1 MDAECLDYRVTREE
15 RSKFERDG
23 YFIVEDAIPPE
34 RVTALSRVVDRLY
47 EAYLAENDLGRHD
60 RMNLTDFVGA
70 DDEFLALLD
79 WPVTFPKVWGILGW
93 NIQLYHSHL
102 IVTPPDPPDKRA
114 ESGRLGW
121 HQDSGRLN
129 IELDAT
135 PRPRVSLKVGYFLTD
150 TTAPDRG
157 NFHVVPGSHLRNR
170 LDFPEDG
177 VSDPPGT
184 TPVQAPAGAA
194 VFFDRRTWHA
204 AGRNHSD
211 VTRKVLF
218 YGYSYR
224 WLRPRDNMT
233 VDHYLDRCDP
243 IQRQLLGE
251 STGGMGYTSPTDADV
266 PLKGWIREHAG
277 DTAVVP

>member
-1 MDAECLDYRVTREE
+1 MDTESLDYRLTIEE
-15 RSKFERDG
+15 KSKFERDG
-23 YFIVEDAIPPE
+23 FLMIEDAIPPE
-34 RVTALSRVVDRLY
+34 RVSALNRVVDRVY
-47 EAYLAENDLGRHD
+47 ETYLTDNRLGPGE
-60 RMNLTDFVGA
+60 RMNLTDFVGL

-79 WPVTFPKVWGILGW
+79 WPVTFTKVWGILGW

-102 IVTPPDPPDKRA
+102 IVTPPDPADKRRY
-114 ESGRLGW
+114 SGRLGL

-135 PRPRVSLKVGYFLTD
+135 PRPRVSLKVAYFLTD
-150 TTAPDRG
+150 TTEPDRG
-157 NFHVVPGSHLRNR
+157 NFHIVPGSHVKDR
-170 LDFPEDG
+170 LDFPDDG
-177 VSDPPGT
+177 ASDPPEM
-184 TPVQAPAGAA
+184 TPVLAAAGTA
-194 VFFDRRTWHA
+194 VFFDRRLWHA

-233 VDHYLDRCDP
+233 VDHCMERCDP
-243 IQRQLLGE
+243 VQRQLLGE

-266 PLKGWIREHAG
+266 PLKGWIREHVG
-277 DTAVVP
+277 EEAVAP

>member
-15 RSKFERDG
+15 RFKFERDG
-23 YFIVEDAIPPE
+23 YFM
-34 RVTALSRVVDRLY
+34 VDRLY
-47 EAYLAENDLGRHD
+47 AAYLAEHDLGVHD
-60 RMNLTDFVGA
+60 RMNLLDLLGA
-70 DDEFLALLD
+70 DDEFLTLLD
-79 WPVTFPKVWGILGW
+79 WPVTFTKVWDILGW

-102 IVTPPDPPDKRA
+102 IVTPPELPHNRT
-114 ESGRLGW
+114 EIGRHGW

-129 IELDAT
+129 IELEAT

-170 LDFPEDG
+170 LDLPEDG

-184 TPVQAPAGAA
+184 TPVRVPSGAA
-194 VFFDRRTWHA
+194 VFFDRRLWHA

-233 VDHYLDRCDP
+233 VSHYMDRCDP
-243 IQRQLLGE
+243 IQRQLMGE
-251 STGGMGYTSPTDADV
+251 STGGLGYTSPTDEDV

-277 DTAVVP
+277 DAAVVP